1 MARNDV
7 LKKMIMMEMVAGS
20 MAGGYLPALF
30 RFDGLMVSLSGGFIG
45 GITGIGI
52 GYNFFVWKMGE
63 KTLGLE
69 RTDRINRRISNDY
82 GNGPTGM
89 AAFQAQERP

>member
-1 MARNDV
+1 MNK
-7 LKKMIMMEMVAGS
+7 LFF
-20 MAGGYLPALF
+20 YLPALF
-30 RFDGLMVSLSGGFIG
+30 GLDGLMASLLGSLVGGMIG
-45 GITGIGI
+45 VWI
-52 GYNFFVWKMGE
+52 GYKLSVQENRE

-69 RTDRINRRISNDY
+69 GTDRICRRISNDY